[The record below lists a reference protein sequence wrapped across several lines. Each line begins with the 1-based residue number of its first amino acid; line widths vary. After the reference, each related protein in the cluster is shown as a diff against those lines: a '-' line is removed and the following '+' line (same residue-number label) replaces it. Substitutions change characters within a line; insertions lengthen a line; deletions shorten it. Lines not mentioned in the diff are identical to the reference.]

1 MAAAFFNATAD
12 GTRARAISAGTQPGE
27 HVHPEVV
34 AVMREVGIDLSRARP
49 QRLTEELARGA
60 TLLVTMGCGDECPVV
75 PGVRRDDWP
84 LVDPK
89 GKAIDEVRR
98 IRDEIRERVAG
109 LLDIEGW
116 TTSADA
122 TSAATTTL
130 FRPVGQ
136 KELDLIRESGY
147 RRFPPRLAGQPIF
160 YPVCNEEYATL
171 IAHRWNT
178 KDEFSGNVGYVTRFQ
193 VRTSFVQRY
202 PVQTVGS
209 RIAQE
214 LWVPANELEQFNDN
228 IVGLIEVI
236 AEYRPG

>member
-1 MAAAFFNATAD
+1 MAAAFFNAMAE
-12 GTRARAISAGTQPGE
+12 GMRARAISAGTQPGE
-27 HVHPEVV
+27 RVHPEVV
-34 AVMREVGIDLSRARP
+34 TAMGELGIDLSQARP

-75 PGVRRDDWP
+75 PGIARDDWP
-84 LVDPK
+84 VADPK
-89 GKAIDEVRR
+89 GKAMDEVRR
-98 IRDEIRERVAG
+98 IRDEIRERVVTLVAG
-109 LLDIEGW
+109 RGW
-116 TTSADA
+116 KALVGE
-122 TSAATTTL
+122 ATTTL
-130 FRPVGQ
+130 WRPVGQ

-147 RRFPPRLAGQPIF
+147 RRFPPRLEWQPIF

-214 LWVPANELEQFNDN
+214 LWVPADELDQFNDN